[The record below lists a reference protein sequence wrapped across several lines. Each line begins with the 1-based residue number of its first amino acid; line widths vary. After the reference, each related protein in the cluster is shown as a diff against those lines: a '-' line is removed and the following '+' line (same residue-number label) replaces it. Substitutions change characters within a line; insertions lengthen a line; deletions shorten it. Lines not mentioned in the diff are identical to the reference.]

1 MWGWARPALDANRP
15 VSRTPISL
23 WLHPGRGLGP
33 KPLIAEGKNCWS
45 RGLRWSRAGG
55 DSISSSTVTHCSRGA
70 SRSTFLPSA
79 GLCGCLTLAELM
91 PDPLSTD
98 CACSPGSRPA
108 VLLSLRTLAG
118 ASLQLHA
125 FRLDS
130 FGEEKWKAAKVRWEN
145 CSFSTRGDFIRAQL
159 QLPGALRLPRRAW
172 RHCCSPVSPWA
183 GWLQPQLV
191 TKPSRRQQGSIK

>member
-1 MWGWARPALDANRP
+1 MP
-15 VSRTPISL
+15 
-23 WLHPGRGLGP
+23 
-33 KPLIAEGKNCWS
+33 
-45 RGLRWSRAGG
+45 
-55 DSISSSTVTHCSRGA
+55 SS
-70 SRSTFLPSA
+70 
-79 GLCGCLTLAELM
+79 GLCGCLTLAEPV

-159 QLPGALRLPRRAW
+159 QLPGGSAPAPPCLEAL
-172 RHCCSPVSPWA
+172 
-183 GWLQPQLV
+183 LQPGEPLGGLAPA
-191 TKPSRRQQGSIK
+191 TISDKTSTEATREHKITCLSISPHSSFL